1 MDFFPP
7 QDVMNKVIA
16 EFLSCQQPHPELMAD
31 VVFRVRMSV
40 DFLSCYRILK
50 FKARHL

>member
-16 EFLSCQQPHPELMAD
+16 EFLSCQQPHPELLAS
-31 VVFRVRMSV
+31 VVFQVRTFMDV
-40 DFLSCYRILK
+40 NNNDNNNK
-50 FKARHL
+50 NN